1 MIKIKSRKEYFE
13 LSKARR
19 RIVLIFMLGMFL
31 VLFAQ
36 ALKLAAF
43 EKDKLQ
49 KESRQRQ
56 HRELDLLPYRGK
68 ILDRNGALLAES
80 TPVYSIMAD
89 AALVNFKDTD
99 IDSQV
104 KINKK
109 KKQLANLLKISI
121 RDLDNKLKNKK
132 RRDFALKKN
141 ISPDTKIKILAL
153 KIKGISSNKI
163 YKRFYPE
170 NGPVAHV
177 VGFTGSDGKGQ
188 EGIEMI
194 MNKVLAGEK
203 GKKIN
208 LIDNKYTNGKSTPR
222 VIGEFQ
228 SIKLPKDGK
237 DIKLT
242 IDLRLQNE
250 AYKALQKTVEKHEA
264 LSGSAVLLDAK
275 TGEILAMTNYP
286 SFNPNGYNKVGRF
299 IKNRSVTDVFEPGST
314 MKPIS
319 LAAALEKKVI
329 NINTLIDTGKGSY
342 KYEGKFIRD
351 KRAHG
356 LIDIKEVIKVSSNIG
371 SAKISERLSS
381 MNLAAMYKKFGYGIK
396 TGINFPG
403 EVSGVVRKHTKWK
416 KIDHSRA
423 SYGYGMNSTLIQS
436 AQAYTVFANGGKL
449 KPITLIKGI
458 DSTLSKK
465 VVSPKTAKNMLLMLE
480 SVTDANGGTAP
491 KAKVFGYRVAGK
503 TGTTK
508 KLDNISGG
516 YSQDKYI
523 GSFVGLGPVSNPR
536 FVMAIMIDE
545 PLAEKGYSGGTLAGP
560 VFSRVMSKAF
570 EWYSIDADGLE
581 LEDMHDK
588 KEAYA
593 DKTKL

>member
-1 MIKIKSRKEYFE
+1 
-13 LSKARR
+13 
-19 RIVLIFMLGMFL
+19 
-31 VLFAQ
+31 
-36 ALKLAAF
+36 
-43 EKDKLQ
+43 
-49 KESRQRQ
+49 
-56 HRELDLLPYRGK
+56 
-68 ILDRNGALLAES
+68 
-80 TPVYSIMAD
+80 
-89 AALVNFKDTD
+89 
-99 IDSQV
+99 
-104 KINKK
+104 
-109 KKQLANLLKISI
+109 
-121 RDLDNKLKNKK
+121 
-132 RRDFALKKN
+132 
-141 ISPDTKIKILAL
+141 
-153 KIKGISSNKI
+153 
-163 YKRFYPE
+163 
-170 NGPVAHV
+170 
-177 VGFTGSDGKGQ
+177 
-188 EGIEMI
+188 MI

-329 NINTLIDTGKGSY
+329 NINTLIDTGKGPY

>member
-13 LSKARR
+13 LSTARR
-19 RIVLIFMLGMFL
+19 RIVLMILLGMFL

-36 ALKLAAF
+36 AVKLAAF
-43 EKDKLQ
+43 EKEKLQ

-56 HRELDLLPYRGK
+56 HRGEFLFPYRGK

-89 AALVNFKDTD
+89 AALINFKD
-99 IDSQV
+99 IDPVVQA
-104 KINKK
+104 KLNKK
-109 KKQLANLLKISI
+109 KKQLANLLKLS
-121 RDLDNKLKNKK
+121 RTDLDKKLKNKK
-132 RRDFALKKN
+132 RRNFALKKN
-141 ISPDTKIKILAL
+141 IEPDIKIKISAL

-177 VGFTGSDGKGQ
+177 VGFTGSDGVGQ
-188 EGIEMI
+188 EGIEKQ
-194 MNKVLAGEK
+194 MNKKLAGEK
-203 GKKIN
+203 GKRIN
-208 LIDNKYTNGKSTPR
+208 LIDKNKR

-228 SIKLPKDGK
+228 SIKLPKDGE

-250 AYKALQKTVEKHEA
+250 AYNALQKVVEKYEA
-264 LSGSAVLLDAK
+264 ISGSAVLLDAK
-275 TGEILAMTNYP
+275 TGEVLAMTNYP
-286 SFNPNGYNKVGRF
+286 SFNPNGYNKVGDF
-299 IKNRSVTDVFEPGST
+299 IKNRTVTDVFEPGST

-319 LAAALEKKVI
+319 LAAALERNAVT
-329 NINTLIDTGKGSY
+329 INTLIDTGKGAY
-342 KYEGKFIRD
+342 RYQGKFIRD
-351 KRAHG
+351 THAHG
-356 LIDIKEVIKVSSNIG
+356 EIPVKDVIKVSSNIG
-371 SAKISERLSS
+371 SAKISEKVSS
-381 MNLAAMYKKFGYGIK
+381 NNLAAMYRKFGYGIK

-403 EVSGVVRKHTKWK
+403 EVSGTLKKHTTWK

-423 SYGYGMNSTLIQS
+423 SYGYGMNSTLIQT
-436 AQAYTVFANGGKL
+436 AQAYTVFANDGKI
-449 KPITLIKGI
+449 KPISLIKDDDPKI
-458 DSTLSKK
+458 SKRVLSA
-465 VVSPKTAKNMLLMLE
+465 KTTKAMITILE
-480 SVTDANGGTAP
+480 SVTEDEGTGS
-491 KAKVFGYRVAGK
+491 KARVYGYRVAGK

-508 KLDNISGG
+508 KIDQINGG
-516 YSQDKYI
+516 YSKDKYI
-523 GSFVGLGPVSNPR
+523 GTFVGLGPVSSPR

-545 PLAEKGYSGGTLAGP
+545 PLKEKGYYGGTLAGP

-581 LEDMHDK
+581 LEGIQNT

-593 DKTKL
+593 NKTTL

>member
-13 LSKARR
+13 LSRTRR
-19 RIVLIFMLGMFL
+19 RIVLILMLGMFL
-31 VLFAQ
+31 ALFVQ
-36 ALKLAAF
+36 AIKLATF

-56 HRELDLLPYRGK
+56 HRGEFLFPYRGK
-68 ILDRNGALLAES
+68 ILDRNGSLLAES
-80 TPVYSIMAD
+80 TPVYSIMAN

-99 IDSQV
+99 PIIQA
-104 KINKK
+104 KLNKQ
-109 KKQLANLLKISI
+109 KKQLANLLKLSRI
-121 RDLDNKLKNKK
+121 DLDKKLKNKK
-132 RRDFALKKN
+132 RRNIALRKN
-141 ISPDTKIKILAL
+141 IAPQTKIKILAL

-177 VGFTGSDGKGQ
+177 VGFTGSNGVGQ
-188 EGIEMI
+188 EGIEML

-208 LIDNKYTNGKSTPR
+208 LIDNKYTDGKRTPR

-228 SIKLPKDGK
+228 SIKLPKDGE

-250 AYKALQKTVEKHEA
+250 AYNALQKAVEKHEA

-275 TGEILAMTNYP
+275 TGEVLAMTNYP
-286 SFNPNGYNKVGRF
+286 SFNPNGYNKVGEF
-299 IKNRSVTDVFEPGST
+299 IKNRAVTDIFEPGST

-319 LAAALEKKVI
+319 LAAALERNAV
-329 NINTLIDTGKGSY
+329 NINTLIDTGKVPY
-342 KYEGKFIRD
+342 RYEGKYIRD
-351 KRAHG
+351 THPHG
-356 LIDIKEVIKVSSNIG
+356 VIAVKEVIKVSSNIG
-371 SAKISERLSS
+371 SAKISEKISS
-381 MNLAAMYKKFGYGIK
+381 RNLAKMYKKFGYGIK

-403 EVSGVVRKHTKWK
+403 EVRGKVRNYTKWK

-423 SYGYGMNSTLIQS
+423 SFGYGLSSTLIQT
-436 AQAYTVFANGGKL
+436 AQAYTVFANDGEL
-449 KPITLIKGI
+449 KPISIIKNDDPKI
-458 DSTLSKK
+458 SKR
-465 VVSPKTAKNMLLMLE
+465 VLSPKTAKTILTILE
-480 SVTDANGGTAP
+480 SVTDDEGTGS
-491 KAKVFGYRVAGK
+491 KARVYGYRVAGK

-508 KLDNISGG
+508 KIDEINGG
-516 YSQDKYI
+516 YSKDKYI
-523 GSFVGLGPVSNPR
+523 GTFVGLGPVSNPR

-545 PLAEKGYSGGTLAGP
+545 PLKKKGYYGGILAGP

-581 LEDMHDK
+581 LEGIQNT

-593 DKTKL
+593 NKTKL

>member
-13 LSKARR
+13 LSRARR
-19 RIVLIFMLGMFL
+19 RIVLILMLVMFL
-31 VLFAQ
+31 ALFAQ
-36 ALKLAAF
+36 AIKLAAF

-49 KESRQRQ
+49 KESRSRQ
-56 HRELDLLPYRGK
+56 HRELDLFPYRGK
-68 ILDRNGALLAES
+68 ILDRNDSLLAES

-89 AALVNFKDTD
+89 AALVNFKDTNKTT
-99 IDSQV
+99 QAN
-104 KINKK
+104 INKK
-109 KKQLANLLKISI
+109 KKQLADLLRLST
-121 RDLDNKLKNKK
+121 RDLDKKLKNKK
-132 RRDFALKKN
+132 KRDFALKKN

-177 VGFTGSDGKGQ
+177 VGFTGSDGVGQ
-188 EGIEMI
+188 EGIEML
-194 MNKVLAGEK
+194 MNKILSGEK

-208 LIDNKYTNGKSTPR
+208 LIDNKYTNGKPTPR

-250 AYKALQKTVEKHEA
+250 AYNALQKAVEKHEA
-264 LSGSAVLLDAK
+264 LSGSAILLDAK

-286 SFNPNGYNKVGRF
+286 SFNPNGYNKVGEF
-299 IKNRSVTDVFEPGST
+299 IKNRVVTDVFEPGST

-319 LAAALEKKVI
+319 LAAALEKKTV
-329 NINTLIDTGKGSY
+329 NINTLIDTGKGAY
-342 KYEGKFIRD
+342 RYEGKFIRD
-351 KRAHG
+351 THEHG
-356 LIDIKEVIKVSSNIG
+356 VIAVKDVIKVSSNIG
-371 SAKISERLSS
+371 SAKISEKISS
-381 MNLAAMYKKFGYGIK
+381 RNLAEMYKKFGFGIK

-403 EVSGVVRKHTKWK
+403 EVRGKVRNHTKWK

-423 SYGYGMNSTLIQS
+423 SYGYGMNSTLIQT
-436 AQAYTVFANGGKL
+436 AQAYTVFANEGKI
-449 KPITLIKGI
+449 KPISLIKGDDI
-458 DSTLSKK
+458 KISKRVLST
-465 VVSPKTAKNMLLMLE
+465 KTAKAMLAILE
-480 SVTDANGGTAP
+480 TVTNDDGTAP
-491 KAKVFGYRVAGK
+491 KAKVYGYRVAGK

-508 KLDNISGG
+508 KLDEINGG
-516 YSQDKYI
+516 YSKDKYI
-523 GSFVGLGPVSNPR
+523 GTFVGLGPVSNPR

-545 PLAEKGYSGGTLAGP
+545 PLVKKGYSGGTLAGP

-581 LEDMHDK
+581 LEEKQNK
-588 KEAYA
+588 KEVYA

>member
-13 LSKARR
+13 LSTARR
-19 RIVLIFMLGMFL
+19 RIVLMILLGMFL

-36 ALKLAAF
+36 AVKLAAF
-43 EKDKLQ
+43 EKEKLQ

-56 HRELDLLPYRGK
+56 HRGEFLFPYRGK

-89 AALVNFKDTD
+89 AALINFKD
-99 IDSQV
+99 IDPVVQA
-104 KINKK
+104 KLNKK
-109 KKQLANLLKISI
+109 KKQLANLLKLS
-121 RDLDNKLKNKK
+121 RTDLDKKLKNKK
-132 RRDFALKKN
+132 RRNFALKKN
-141 ISPDTKIKILAL
+141 IEPDIKIKISAL

-177 VGFTGSDGKGQ
+177 VGFTGSDGVGQ
-188 EGIEMI
+188 EGIEKQ
-194 MNKVLAGEK
+194 MNKKLAGEK
-203 GKKIN
+203 GKRIN
-208 LIDNKYTNGKSTPR
+208 LIDKNKR

-228 SIKLPKDGK
+228 SIKLPKDGE

-250 AYKALQKTVEKHEA
+250 AYNALQKVVEKYEA
-264 LSGSAVLLDAK
+264 ISGSAVLLDAK
-275 TGEILAMTNYP
+275 TGEVLAMTNYP
-286 SFNPNGYNKVGRF
+286 SFNPNGYNKVGDF
-299 IKNRSVTDVFEPGST
+299 IKNRTVTDVFEPGST

-319 LAAALEKKVI
+319 LAAALERNAVT
-329 NINTLIDTGKGSY
+329 INTLIDTGKGAY
-342 KYEGKFIRD
+342 RYQGKFIRD
-351 KRAHG
+351 THAHG
-356 LIDIKEVIKVSSNIG
+356 EIPVKDVIKVSSNIG
-371 SAKISERLSS
+371 SAKISEKVSS
-381 MNLAAMYKKFGYGIK
+381 NNLAAMYRKFGYGIK

-403 EVSGVVRKHTKWK
+403 EVSGTLKKHTTWK

-423 SYGYGMNSTLIQS
+423 SYGYGMNSTLIQT
-436 AQAYTVFANGGKL
+436 AQAYTVFANDGKI
-449 KPITLIKGI
+449 KPISLIKDDDPKI
-458 DSTLSKK
+458 SKRVLSA
-465 VVSPKTAKNMLLMLE
+465 KTTIAMITILE
-480 SVTDANGGTAP
+480 SVTEDEGTGS
-491 KAKVFGYRVAGK
+491 KARVYGYRVAGK

-508 KLDNISGG
+508 KIDQINGG
-516 YSQDKYI
+516 YSKDKYI
-523 GSFVGLGPVSNPR
+523 GTFVGLGPVSSPR

-545 PLAEKGYSGGTLAGP
+545 PLKEKGYYGGTLAGP

-581 LEDMHDK
+581 LEGIQNT

-593 DKTKL
+593 NKTIL

>member
-13 LSKARR
+13 LSRARR
-19 RIVLIFMLGMFL
+19 RIVLILMLGMFI

-36 ALKLAAF
+36 AIKLAAF

-56 HRELDLLPYRGK
+56 HRPIDLFPYRGK
-68 ILDRNGALLAES
+68 ILDRNGSLLAES
-80 TPVYSIMAD
+80 TPVYSIMAN
-89 AALVNFKDTD
+89 AALVNFKDVD
-99 IDSQV
+99 PIIQA
-104 KINKK
+104 KLNKQ
-109 KKQLANLLKISI
+109 KKQLANLLKL
-121 RDLDNKLKNKK
+121 RTTDLDERLKNRKK
-132 RRDFALKKN
+132 RNFALRKN
-141 ISPDTKIKILAL
+141 IAPNTKIKIMAL

-177 VGFTGSDGKGQ
+177 VGFTGSNGVGQ
-188 EGIEMI
+188 EGIEML

-208 LIDNKYTNGKSTPR
+208 LIDNKYTDGKRTPR

-250 AYKALQKTVEKHEA
+250 AYNALQKTVEKHEA

-275 TGEILAMTNYP
+275 TGEVLAMTNYP
-286 SFNPNGYNKVGRF
+286 SFNPNGYNKVGQF
-299 IKNRSVTDVFEPGST
+299 IKNRAVTDVFEPGST

-319 LAAALEKKVI
+319 LSAALERKVV
-329 NINTLIDTGKGSY
+329 NINTLIDTGKGAY
-342 KYEGKFIRD
+342 KYEGKFISD
-351 KRAHG
+351 DHPHG
-356 LIDIKEVIKVSSNIG
+356 VISVKDVIKVSSNIG
-371 SAKISERLSS
+371 SAKISEKLSS
-381 MNLAAMYKKFGYGIK
+381 INLAAMYKKFGYGVK

-403 EVSGVVRKHTKWK
+403 EVSGFVRKHTKWN

-423 SYGYGMNSTLIQS
+423 SYGYGISSTLIQT
-436 AQAYTVFANGGKL
+436 AQAYTVFANEGKL
-449 KPITLIKGI
+449 KPISLIKGI
-458 DSTLSKK
+458 DSTISKT
-465 VVSPKTAKNMLLMLE
+465 VLSPKTAKNMLLMLE
-480 SVTDANGGTAP
+480 SVTDDDGGTAP
-491 KAKVFGYRVAGK
+491 KAKVYGYRVAGK
-503 TGTTK
+503 TGTTIK
-508 KLDNISGG
+508 HINGDYVKN
-516 YSQDKYI
+516 KYI
-523 GSFVGLGPVSNPR
+523 GTFVGLGPVSNPR

-545 PLAEKGYSGGTLAGP
+545 PLVEKGYSGGTLAGP

-581 LEDMHDK
+581 LEDIQNK
-588 KEAYA
+588 KEVYA